1 MRAKRPDSPPGI
13 SARAQWA
20 VAEEPLLSRARL
32 AGLLALLS
40 IVPARA
46 FSHGEAEWIQK
57 DLAHGWC
64 CGEHDCERAPTG
76 AVVMNGGLYL
86 IPSTNQSF
94 ANRGRPEDRV
104 FPSIDLDY
112 WWCKYPDGRVR
123 CLFVPPLTW

>member
-1 MRAKRPDSPPGI
+1 MRG
-13 SARAQWA
+13 WA
-20 VAEEPLLSRARL
+20 VAEEPFLSRARL

-46 FSHGEAEWIQK
+46 FAHGEAEWIQK
-57 DLAHGWC
+57 DVAHGWC